1 MHVYQIYISEL
12 DAFLICSFFA
22 TAVFRI
28 YMPLSLGEKLRQARE
43 ERGISISEVA
53 EQTRISPHYL
63 KSIENN
69 DFKILPGGIF
79 NKGFIKSFARYV
91 GVDES
96 EAVQDYILA
105 LGEPENG
112 SPDEPKPYHPQVLT
126 DDRTSSSMAPT
137 ILFAVLILALMT
149 AGILFVVRYL
159 LSPSTPANQVT
170 ATLPPGNNETSAA
183 NTIPSNSNSEAA
195 PVGDK
200 ISVEL
205 KALTEPVWISY
216 SIDGV
221 PKNQT
226 LAPNESLKL
235 DALDNLKISYSKAK
249 MPNLE
254 VMVNGR
260 RINIPPPI
268 KGTVELDINK
278 SNVNQLVQAGQDSHR
293 SDSNAGLHSCNAGSD
308 SKCCQHGAEAFSRTR
323 KIENAKTIA
332 VGHTETKPTP
342 TGTVIVVGPPKPTP
356 AKSPN

>member
-1 MHVYQIYISEL
+1 
-12 DAFLICSFFA
+12 
-22 TAVFRI
+22 
-28 YMPLSLGEKLRQARE
+28 MPLSLGEKLRQARE

-91 GVDES
+91 GVDEG

-112 SPDEPKPYHPQVLT
+112 APDEPKPYHPQVLT
-126 DDRTSSSMAPT
+126 DDRTASSMAPT

-183 NTIPSNSNSEAA
+183 NTAQSNSNSEAVPA
-195 PVGDK
+195 GDK

-235 DALDNLKISYSKAK
+235 DASDNLKISYSKAK

-260 RINIPPPI
+260 RINIPPPS
-268 KGTVELDINK
+268 KGTVELDINR
-278 SNVNQLVQAGQDSHR
+278 SNVNQLVQASPTTPVATPATTPATPVPAANAANTEPKR
-293 SDSNAGLHSCNAGSD
+293 SPEPEK
-308 SKCCQHGAEAFSRTR
+308 SKTP
-323 KIENAKTIA
+323 
-332 VGHTETKPTP
+332 KPSPSGTP
-342 TGTVIVVGPPKPTP
+342 KPKPSPSATVIVVGPPKPTP
-356 AKSPN
+356 N

>member
-1 MHVYQIYISEL
+1 
-12 DAFLICSFFA
+12 
-22 TAVFRI
+22 
-28 YMPLSLGEKLRQARE
+28 MPVSLGEKLRQARE

-105 LGEPENG
+105 LGDPQDGE
-112 SPDEPKPYHPQVLT
+112 PDEPKPYHPQVLT
-126 DDRTSSSMAPT
+126 DDRTTSSMAPT

-159 LSPSTPANQVT
+159 LSPSTPVNQTVATVPPQNNQNSPAN
-170 ATLPPGNNETSAA
+170 AAPA
-183 NTIPSNSNSEAA
+183 NTESET
-195 PVGDK
+195 PTSVGEK

-205 KALTEPVWISY
+205 RAVGEPVWISY
-216 SIDGV
+216 AIDGA

-235 DALDNLKISYSKAK
+235 DASDSVKISYSKAR

-254 VMVNGR
+254 ISINGR
-260 RINIPPPI
+260 RITPPPPQ
-268 KGTVELDINK
+268 KSTVELDINK
-278 SNVNQLVQAGQDSHR
+278 SNVNQLLEGGQPEVQQPQPPGATPAVNTAEPKRTPEPEKSKTPR
-293 SDSNAGLHSCNAGSD
+293 PTPPANASPKPKASP
-308 SKCCQHGAEAFSRTR
+308 APT
-323 KIENAKTIA
+323 TII
-332 VGHTETKPTP
+332 VGKPTP
-342 TGTVIVVGPPKPTP
+342 KPE
-356 AKSPN
+356 ASKSPN

>member
-1 MHVYQIYISEL
+1 
-12 DAFLICSFFA
+12 
-22 TAVFRI
+22 
-28 YMPLSLGEKLRQARE
+28 MPLSLGEKLRQARE

-91 GVDES
+91 GVDEG

-112 SPDEPKPYHPQVLT
+112 APDEPKPYHPQVLT
-126 DDRTSSSMAPT
+126 DDRTTSSMAPT

-159 LSPSTPANQVT
+159 LSPATPANQVT
-170 ATLPPGNNETSAA
+170 ATLPPGNNETSA
-183 NTIPSNSNSEAA
+183 NTATSNSNSEAVPA
-195 PVGDK
+195 GDK

-235 DALDNLKISYSKAK
+235 DASDNLKISYSKAK

-260 RINIPPPI
+260 RINIPPPS

-278 SNVNQLVQAGQDSHR
+278 SNVNQLIQASPTTP
-293 SDSNAGLHSCNAGSD
+293 A
-308 SKCCQHGAEAFSRTR
+308 
-323 KIENAKTIA
+323 
-332 VGHTETKPTP
+332 PTP
-342 TGTVIVVGPPKPTP
+342 ATTPATPVPTANAANTEPKRSPEPEKSKTPRPSPSGTPKPKPSPSATVIVVGPPKPTP
-356 AKSPN
+356 N

>member
-1 MHVYQIYISEL
+1 
-12 DAFLICSFFA
+12 
-22 TAVFRI
+22 
-28 YMPLSLGEKLRQARE
+28 MPLSLGEKLRQARE

-96 EAVQDYILA
+96 EAVEDYILA

-112 SPDEPKPYHPQVLT
+112 SPDDPKPYHPQVLT
-126 DDRTSSSMAPT
+126 DDRTTSSMAPT

-159 LSPSTPANQVT
+159 LTPSTNQVT
-170 ATLPPGNNETSAA
+170 ATLPPDNSQNPAA
-183 NTIPSNSNSEAA
+183 NTAPSNSNPETPLAA
-195 PVGDK
+195 TDK

-205 KALTEPVWISY
+205 KAVTESVWISY
-216 SIDGV
+216 SLDGV

-235 DALDNLKISYSKAK
+235 DASDSLKLSYSKAR

-254 VMVNGR
+254 ITVNGR
-260 RINIPPPI
+260 RINIPPPQ

-278 SNVNQLVQAGQDSHR
+278 ANLNELVKGVEQTVQPATPAPATPVPTVNAANTEPKRTPEPER
-293 SDSNAGLHSCNAGSD
+293 S
-308 SKCCQHGAEAFSRTR
+308 
-323 KIENAKTIA
+323 KTP
-332 VGHTETKPTP
+332 KPTPATTPKPKPSP
-342 TGTVIVVGPPKPTP
+342 TGTVIVVGPPKATP

>member
-1 MHVYQIYISEL
+1 MSNSQPAPSDALVFFGATGDLAYKQIFPALQALVSHHNL
-12 DAFLICSFFA
+12 
-22 TAVFRI
+22 RI
-28 YMPLSLGEKLRQARE
+28 PIIGIARSGWNLEKLKARARE
-43 ERGISISEVA
+43 SLEKHG
-53 EQTRISPHYL
+53 
-63 KSIENN
+63 
-69 DFKILPGGIF
+69 
-79 NKGFIKSFARYV
+79 
-91 GVDES
+91 GVDEA

-126 DDRTSSSMAPT
+126 DDRTTSSMAPT

-159 LSPSTPANQVT
+159 ISPSTSANQAT
-170 ATLPPGNNETSAA
+170 ATVPTGNTEVSAA
-183 NTIPSNSNSEAA
+183 NTAPSNTNSET
-195 PVGDK
+195 PSVGDK

-205 KALTEPVWISY
+205 KAVTEPVWISY

-235 DALDNLKISYSKAK
+235 DASDNLKISYAKAK

-278 SNVNQLVQAGQDSHR
+278 SNVNQLVQAGQTTP
-293 SDSNAGLHSCNAGSD
+293 A
-308 SKCCQHGAEAFSRTR
+308 
-323 KIENAKTIA
+323 
-332 VGHTETKPTP
+332 PTP
-342 TGTVIVVGPPKPTP
+342 QLAATPATPVPTASVANSEPKRSPEPEKSKTPKPSPSGTPKPKPSPSATVIVVGPPKPTP
-356 AKSPN
+356 N